1 MHFLWYADPSWKVGW
16 LDQFAAFPRPNDRAR
31 TRGVTWALRTGK
43 SVLQG
48 IQSPTQF
55 QKRSF
60 IRRTESGSQLLYRKR
75 TVALTL
81 FAVLGE
87 NLLLKIR

>member
-1 MHFLWYADPSWKVGW
+1 MSLPLPAQPI
-16 LDQFAAFPRPNDRAR
+16 AIRA
-31 TRGVTWALRTGK
+31 VK
-43 SVLQG
+43 IVLGLGQEDVRLSGRDVSIARKDGAERQG

>member
-1 MHFLWYADPSWKVGW
+1 MHFLWYADASWKVGW
-16 LDQFAAFPRPNDRAR
+16 LDQFAAFTGRL
-31 TRGVTWALRTGK
+31 TALGHGHFGQEK

-75 TVALTL
+75 TVALMF